1 MVVRVRNVYLN
12 SKLPLNSESGRM
24 KVLIQGLGEVPATI
38 ELALEKEKPDVTY
51 IICSEYQLSYVARK
65 AGYARSNKNV
75 IERVAKKVNTKV
87 IFQTCDVF
95 DPGSVSE
102 AIGKIIG
109 EIDPEDDIVIN
120 YTGGSAL
127 VRLLLGACA
136 VISSKFLPIRLIYAV
151 RFKRDGFEKYID
163 QTEELTKIFDQFY
176 RLFYAP

>member
-1 MVVRVRNVYLN
+1 
-12 SKLPLNSESGRM
+12 M
-24 KVLIQGLGEVPATI
+24 KVLIQGLGEVPATV
-38 ELALEKEKPDVTY
+38 ELALEKEKPDVTH

-65 AGYARSNKNV
+65 AGYTRSNKLV
-75 IERVAKKVNTKV
+75 VERAAKRVKAKVV
-87 IFQTCDVF
+87 FQVCDVF

-102 AIGKIIG
+102 AIGNIMG
-109 EIDPEDDIVIN
+109 EIDPGDDIIIN

-136 VISSKFLPIRLIYAV
+136 VVSSKFLPIRLVYAV

-176 RLFYAP
+176 ELFYTP

>member
-1 MVVRVRNVYLN
+1 
-12 SKLPLNSESGRM
+12 M
-24 KVLIQGLGEVPATI
+24 KILIQGLGEVPATI
-38 ELALEKEKPDVTY
+38 ELALEKEKPDFTY

-65 AGYARSNKNV
+65 AGYRWSNKNV
-75 IERVAKKVNTKV
+75 IEKAAKKVNTKV
-87 IFQTCDVF
+87 VFQICDVF

-102 AIGKIIG
+102 AIGNIIG
-109 EIDPEDDIVIN
+109 KIGPEDEIIIN

-136 VISSKFLPIRLIYAV
+136 VISSKFLKIRLIYAV

-176 RLFYAP
+176 ELFYTP